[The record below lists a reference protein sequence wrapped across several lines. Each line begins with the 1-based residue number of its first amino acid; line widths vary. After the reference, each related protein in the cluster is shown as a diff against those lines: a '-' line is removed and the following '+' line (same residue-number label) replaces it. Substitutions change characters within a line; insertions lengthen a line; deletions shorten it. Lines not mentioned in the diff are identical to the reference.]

1 MRGNGSIA
9 HLQIRWRCCCLLV
22 FICLSLAVQSDEISG
37 NEILSLAQQH
47 KDWLVSIRSEI
58 HENPELR
65 FQEHNTSSLIRREL
79 DALGIHYIYPV
90 AKTGVVAVIG
100 SGSPP
105 VVALRAD
112 IDALPLQELVEW
124 EHKSKID
131 GKMHGCGHDAHTT
144 MLLGAAK
151 LLNQRKHMLKGTVR
165 LLFQPAEEGGA
176 GALHMIKE
184 GALGDAEAI
193 FGMHID
199 SETPT
204 GMISSLPGSIL
215 AAVSFFEV
223 RIQGKGGHAAE
234 PHTNIDPIVATSFII
249 LALQQLI
256 SREVDPLSSQ
266 VCSVSL
272 HVLSVTYVRGGDAFN
287 VIPPYVVFGGT
298 LRSLTTEGLVQLQK
312 RLKEVVVGQANVQR
326 CVAHI
331 DMKDEEYPQ
340 YPAVVN
346 DERLNEHVQR
356 VGKLL
361 LGEEN
366 VKTGKKVMAGEDFA
380 FYQQLIPGVMLSIG
394 IRNDGVGS
402 VHSPHSPYFFLDEDV
417 LPIGAALHTA
427 LAQAYLHHHHTLV

>member
-1 MRGNGSIA
+1 MRENGSIA
-9 HLQIRWRCCCLLV
+9 LLQTGWHYCLLV
-22 FICLSLAVQSDEISG
+22 FICLPLAVQSDEVLG

-47 KDWLVSIRSEI
+47 KDWLVSIRRQI

-79 DALGIHYIYPV
+79 DALGVHYIHPV

-112 IDALPLQELVEW
+112 IDALPLQELVQW

-151 LLNQRKHMLKGTVR
+151 LLNQRKHLLKGTVR

-176 GALHMIKE
+176 GAMHMIRE

-199 SETPT
+199 SQMPT
-204 GMISSLPGSIL
+204 GMIGSLAGSML

-223 RIQGKGGHAAE
+223 TIQGKGGHAAE
-234 PHTNIDPIVATSFII
+234 PHTNIDPIVATSFTI

-256 SREVDPLSSQ
+256 SREADPLGSQ
-266 VCSVSL
+266 
-272 HVLSVTYVRGGDAFN
+272 VLSVTSVRGGDAFN

-298 LRSLTTEGLVQLQK
+298 LRSLTTEGLYQLQK
-312 RLKEVVVGQANVQR
+312 RLKEVVEGQAQVQR
-326 CVAHI
+326 CVAHV
-331 DMKDEEYPQ
+331 DMKDEEYPS

-366 VKTGKKVMAGEDFA
+366 VKMGTKALAGEDFA
-380 FYQQLIPGVMLSIG
+380 FYQQRIPGVMLSIG
-394 IRNDGVGS
+394 IRNEKLGS

-427 LAQAYLHHHHTLV
+427 LAQSYLHHHTS